1 MTILS
6 FERLP
11 EEAKN
16 IREEVFVKEQGFFE
30 EFDDKDDIATH
41 FVALECGKPV
51 GTCRLLKGADG
62 EYLIGR
68 IAVVKSQRG
77 RCVGA
82 GLVAFAEKVASE
94 RGGKLAVIHAQTR
107 ARAFYEKQG
116 YAVFGEEDD
125 EEGVPHI
132 WMRKPL

>member
-77 RCVGA
+77 RGVGA
-82 GLVAFAEKVASE
+82 GLVAFAEKVAS
-94 RGGKLAVIHAQTR
+94 
-107 ARAFYEKQG
+107 
-116 YAVFGEEDD
+116 
-125 EEGVPHI
+125 
-132 WMRKPL
+132 